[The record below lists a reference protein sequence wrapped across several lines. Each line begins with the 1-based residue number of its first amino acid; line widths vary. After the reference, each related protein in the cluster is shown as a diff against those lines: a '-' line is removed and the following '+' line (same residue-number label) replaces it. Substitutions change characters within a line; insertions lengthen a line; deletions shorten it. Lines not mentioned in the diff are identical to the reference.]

1 MDGTCICTNL
11 PQAAAFGTAYRD
23 KPSGLK
29 ATVFWLLREVEA
41 AGKVTL
47 SDLAQI
53 VGLDRNTLGRNLRV
67 LEKQAL
73 GQEAKAEYGLITLSP
88 KGRAARVQWPRLCTE
103 TKP

>member
-1 MDGTCICTNL
+1 MEGTCICTDL
-11 PQAAAFGTAYRD
+11 RQAAAFGTAYRA

-29 ATVFWLLREVEA
+29 GTVFWLLRKGEA

-53 VGLDRNTLGRNLRV
+53 GLDRRTLGRNLHV

-73 GQEAKAEYGLITLSP
+73 GQTAKAEDGLITLST
-88 KGRAARVQWPRLCTE
+88 KGRATLTRWARLSGA